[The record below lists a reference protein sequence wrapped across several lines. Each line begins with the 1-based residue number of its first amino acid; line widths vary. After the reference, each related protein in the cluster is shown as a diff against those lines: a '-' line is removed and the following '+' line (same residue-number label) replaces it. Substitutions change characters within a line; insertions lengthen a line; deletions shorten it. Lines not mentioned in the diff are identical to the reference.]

1 MKTSSIYLPLGDGD
15 LTEYTL
21 QPSRAFATV
30 SEFHCR
36 TAYAAAHVVADP
48 LAENGLGIPA
58 VIDWEAT
65 LRFREHLW
73 SLGFGVAEAMDTA
86 QRGMGLDWTA
96 AKELI
101 RRSCLAASSGKHQIV
116 CGAGTDQLSNARSL
130 SDVAAAYEEQCDW
143 IEQWNG
149 QVVIMASR
157 SLAAIA
163 RSFDDYQRVYSEVV
177 GSCKD
182 RVILHWLG
190 PMFDPALTGY
200 WGSTDL
206 DIATE
211 KFLILLNALASKVA
225 GVKISLLD
233 KDREIGIRRRLPA
246 GMKLFTGD
254 DFSYPELILGD
265 ERPWR
270 GVASDARAAEA
281 PEKNQNTALSAK
293 GALQAAPLQND
304 NFSHALL
311 GIFDAIAPAASA
323 AFGALDRGDQDGFL
337 QILNPTV
344 PLARHIFQEPTYHY
358 KAGLVFLAY
367 LNGLQTHF
375 RMVGGL
381 ESARSVAHMSRLFI
395 LADHA
400 GLLLDQEMAMERMQR
415 FLAPAGVM

>member
-1 MKTSSIYLPLGDGD
+1 MKTSSIRLPFGKGD

-21 QPSRAFATV
+21 QPRTAFATV

-58 VIDWEAT
+58 AIDWEAT

-157 SLAAIA
+157 SLAAVA
-163 RSFDDYQRVYSEVV
+163 RSFDDYQQVYSGIV

-211 KFLILLNALASKVA
+211 NFLILLNAFASKVA

-233 KDREIGIRRRLPA
+233 KDREVGIRRRLPPEIT
-246 GMKLFTGD
+246 LFTGD

-265 ERPWR
+265 EA
-270 GVASDARAAEA
+270 G
-281 PEKNQNTALSAK
+281 
-293 GALQAAPLQND
+293 
-304 NFSHALL
+304 FSHALL
-311 GIFDAIAPAASA
+311 GIFDAIGPVASA
-323 AFGALDRGDQDGFL
+323 AFGALDRGDRDGFL

-344 PLARHIFQEPTYHY
+344 RLARHIFQEPTYHY
-358 KAGLVFLAY
+358 KTGLVFLAY

-395 LADHA
+395 LADQA
-400 GLLLDQEMAMERMQR
+400 GLLLDQETAVERMQR
-415 FLAPAGVM
+415 FLALAGVM

>member
-1 MKTSSIYLPLGDGD
+1 MKTNSIRLPVGNGD
-15 LTEYTL
+15 LTEYAL
-21 QPSRAFATV
+21 QPRRAFATV

-36 TAYAAAHVVADP
+36 TAYAVAHVVADP

-58 VIDWEAT
+58 NIDWEAT

-86 QRGMGLDWTA
+86 QRGMGLNWTA

-101 RRSCLAASSGKHQIV
+101 RRSCLAASSGKHQII
-116 CGAGTDQLSNARSL
+116 CGAGTDQLSNPQSL
-130 SDVAAAYEEQCDW
+130 SDLAAAYDEQCDW

-149 QVVIMASR
+149 RVVIMASR
-157 SLAAIA
+157 SLTAIA
-163 RSFDDYQRVYSEVV
+163 RSFDDYQRVYSEIV

-190 PMFDPALTGY
+190 PMFDPALTSY

-211 KFLILLNALASKVA
+211 NFLTLLNPLASKIA

-233 KDREIGIRRRLPA
+233 KEREIGIRRRLPPGIA
-246 GMKLFTGD
+246 LLTGD

-265 ERPWR
+265 EA
-270 GVASDARAAEA
+270 G
-281 PEKNQNTALSAK
+281 
-293 GALQAAPLQND
+293 
-304 NFSHALL
+304 FSHALL

-323 AFGALDRGDQDGFL
+323 AFGALDRGDRDGFL

-358 KAGLVFLAY
+358 KTGLVFLAY
-367 LNGLQTHF
+367 LNGLQAHF
-375 RMVGGL
+375 RMIGGM
-381 ESARSVAHMSRLFI
+381 ESARSVAHVSRLFI
-395 LADHA
+395 LADQA
-400 GLLLDQEMAMERMQR
+400 GLLLDRELAVERMQR
-415 FLAPAGVM
+415 FLALAGVM

>member
-1 MKTSSIYLPLGDGD
+1 MKTRSIKLPIGDRD
-15 LTEYTL
+15 LTTHRL
-21 QPSRAFATV
+21 QPRKEFATV
-30 SEFHCR
+30 SNFNYR
-36 TAYAAAHVVADP
+36 TAYAAAHVVANP

-58 VIDWEAT
+58 AIDWEAT

-86 QRGMGLDWTA
+86 QRGMGLNWTA

-101 RRSCLAASSGKHQIV
+101 RRSSLAASRGKHQVV

-163 RSFDDYQRVYSEVV
+163 RSFDDYQQVYSEIV

-211 KFLILLNALASKVA
+211 NFLILLNALASKVA

-233 KDREIGIRRRLPA
+233 KDREIGIRRRLPPGVA
-246 GMKLFTGD
+246 LLTGD

-265 ERPWR
+265 EA
-270 GVASDARAAEA
+270 G
-281 PEKNQNTALSAK
+281 
-293 GALQAAPLQND
+293 
-304 NFSHALL
+304 FSHALL

-323 AFGALDRGDQDGFL
+323 AFGALDRGDRDGFL
-337 QILNPTV
+337 QILKPTV

-358 KAGLVFLAY
+358 KTGLVFLAY

-381 ESARSVAHMSRLFI
+381 ESARSVAHVSRLFI
-395 LADHA
+395 LADQA
-400 GLLLDQEMAMERMQR
+400 GLLLDQELAVERMQR
-415 FLAPAGVM
+415 FLALAGVM

>member
-1 MKTSSIYLPLGDGD
+1 MKTSSIRLPFGKGD

-21 QPSRAFATV
+21 QPRTAFATV
-30 SEFHCR
+30 SEFHCW

-58 VIDWEAT
+58 AIDWEAT

-157 SLAAIA
+157 SLAAVA
-163 RSFDDYQRVYSEVV
+163 RSFDDYQQVYSGIV

-211 KFLILLNALASKVA
+211 NFLILLNALASKVA

-233 KDREIGIRRRLPA
+233 KDREVGIRRRLPPEIT
-246 GMKLFTGD
+246 LFTGD

-265 ERPWR
+265 EA
-270 GVASDARAAEA
+270 G
-281 PEKNQNTALSAK
+281 
-293 GALQAAPLQND
+293 
-304 NFSHALL
+304 FSHALL
-311 GIFDAIAPAASA
+311 GIFDAIGPVASA
-323 AFGALDRGDQDGFL
+323 AFGALDRGDRDGFL

-344 PLARHIFQEPTYHY
+344 RLARHIFQEPTYHY
-358 KAGLVFLAY
+358 KTGLVFLAY

-395 LADHA
+395 LADQA
-400 GLLLDQEMAMERMQR
+400 GLLLDQETAVERMQR
-415 FLAPAGVM
+415 FLALAGVM